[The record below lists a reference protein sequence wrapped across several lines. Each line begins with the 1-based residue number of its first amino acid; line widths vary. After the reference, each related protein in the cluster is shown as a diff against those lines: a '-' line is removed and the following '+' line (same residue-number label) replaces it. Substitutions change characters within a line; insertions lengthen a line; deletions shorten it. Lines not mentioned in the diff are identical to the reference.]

1 MEKYFL
7 GENKERDYTT
17 EELIQIV
24 SDKDR
29 ILTLVEVSK
38 ILDTIWPV
46 DYKDTFIV
54 PEGEALCFC
63 GGILVNGKND
73 VPNLKALGEKEKT
86 GKLLLRRSLIN
97 RILAGETDCLKE
109 PLTPEAIAKL
119 EKERDLIQEGILRAV
134 GPLLDPDGTVI
145 PPSPKMAVNEEL
157 EKINALLKEVEQM
170 PDLVQERILR
180 TVKPFL
186 EQKSTINPETAGN
199 EELEKNNGGISL
211 PPEIDR
217 PEARKAFENAL
228 EAGYLEKTSTGYKWK
243 GLPKAAAAYLCE
255 KIYCPDIKDKHHP
268 NWGLLGQFLGLS
280 RLDRAASQNY
290 DTKSERPWKKEIEA
304 LLKD

>member
-7 GENKERDYTT
+7 GENKERDYTKEELFQMKKISDYELEYLTDREKERERKYTT

-38 ILDTIWPV
+38 IIDTIWPV

-54 PEGEALCFC
+54 PEGEALCFR
-63 GGILVNGKND
+63 GGNLVNGKYD
-73 VPNLKALGEKEKT
+73 VPGLKALGEKEKA

-109 PLTPEAIAKL
+109 PLTPENIAEVEAEYK
-119 EKERDLIQEGILRAV
+119 KERDLIQEGILRAV
-134 GPLLDPDGTVI
+134 GPLLDPDGTII
-145 PPSPKMAVNEEL
+145 PPS
-157 EKINALLKEVEQM
+157 Q
-170 PDLVQERILR
+170 
-180 TVKPFL
+180 
-186 EQKSTINPETAGN
+186 ETAGN
-199 EELEKNNGGISL
+199 EEFEKNNGGISL
-211 PPEIDR
+211 PPEIDT

-228 EAGYLEKTSTGYKWK
+228 KAGYLEKTSTGYKWEV
-243 GLPKAAAAYLCE
+243 LPKAAAAYLC
-255 KIYCPDIKDKHHP
+255 KCIYKHPD
-268 NWGLLGQFLGLS
+268 WGKLDQLLGHS
-280 RLDRAASQNY
+280 RLDQAIYQY
-290 DTKSERPWKKEIEA
+290 EQYHKKEPNWIGVIDK